1 MKSRSV
7 NNLLIFSPTP
17 TTSSVATRF
26 VQPGDAICVDVW
38 ISARIHAQLVTRAS
52 QFLFKLRM
60 ISSSMSVADDFRNL
74 NQTLDE
80 MDQRL
85 ESCAG
90 VTATI
95 GESSGLSL
103 WKKLIFDEELLD
115 SPENT
120 SNELLT
126 ELESLI
132 EDSVKYLP
140 EKSRRFIEARLDY
153 GDKRKVFKNL
163 YI

>member
-1 MKSRSV
+1 M
-7 NNLLIFSPTP
+7 
-17 TTSSVATRF
+17 TSSST
-26 VQPGDAICVDVW
+26 
-38 ISARIHAQLVTRAS
+38 
-52 QFLFKLRM
+52 
-60 ISSSMSVADDFRNL
+60 SVADDFRNL

-85 ESCAG
+85 ESCVG

-95 GESSGLSL
+95 GESSGLSQPMEEVN
-103 WKKLIFDEELLD
+103 FDEESQMLD

-140 EKSRRFIEARLDY
+140 ETSRRFIEARLDFWRQKK
-153 GDKRKVFKNL
+153 G
-163 YI
+163 IQ